1 MGTGSKDGTHILGKG
16 SKDGAQIGFE
26 SGGAQ
31 IGFKP
36 GKGSKDGAQ
45 IRFGVSSSP
54 QDAKGPKAIKLTT
67 HTNAIKIVLKVVF
80 ICPS

>member
-1 MGTGSKDGTHILGKG
+1 MGKG
-16 SKDGAQIGFE
+16 SKDGAQIGF
-26 SGGAQ
+26 
-31 IGFKP
+31 KP
-36 GKGSKDGAQ
+36 GIGSKDGGQ
-45 IRFGVSSSP
+45 IGFGVSSSP